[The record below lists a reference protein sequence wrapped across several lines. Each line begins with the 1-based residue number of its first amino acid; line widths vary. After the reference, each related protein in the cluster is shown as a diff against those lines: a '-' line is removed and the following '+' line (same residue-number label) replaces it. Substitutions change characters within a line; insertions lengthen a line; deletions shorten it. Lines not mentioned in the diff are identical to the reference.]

1 MKLIA
6 KGPDQHDYMVQR
18 VICKHCRAVLD
29 FERRDIDLR
38 VIHSVYVASVV
49 CPECLDYTAIS

>member
-6 KGPDQHDYMVQR
+6 KGPDQHDYMIQR

-38 VIHSVYVASVV
+38 IVNSTYIASVV
-49 CPECLDYTAIS
+49 CSVCLKYTAIS